1 MNNGAAP
8 KKTGVP
14 YYYADS
20 TFYPEI
26 TAEEAKKLKA
36 YYVLF
41 YDEHERIVSCTLY
54 VHGKRNFGTKAYYN
68 TAGDLERKETLR
80 PDGSVM
86 EVLYLDKEGEMKKL
100 HYDKEGNIIDE
111 KFNLMGEGYNLSDTE
126 VKALQDKAL
135 NGDPKA
141 AFRLSLFYDIYRR
154 DYKEGD
160 FWTMIAA
167 ENGDPSGEYNFGFK
181 LKDDP
186 DPKNR
191 QRAIF
196 WLKRAAKHGVKLAV
210 SLLKELQEESSKKS
224 SSKSE

>member
-1 MNNGAAP
+1 
-8 KKTGVP
+8 
-14 YYYADS
+14 
-20 TFYPEI
+20 
-26 TAEEAKKLKA
+26 
-36 YYVLF
+36 
-41 YDEHERIVSCTLY
+41 
-54 VHGKRNFGTKAYYN
+54 
-68 TAGDLERKETLR
+68 
-80 PDGSVM
+80 M